1 MLNMKVTAQ
10 FIPNYEDRIGI
21 IKSDSIQTFQSLS
34 LSASEGFINP
44 DEYFIGPGDIL
55 NIQLIGIETFN
66 YRLQVDPEGNLLIP
80 RIGSVN
86 LQGNTLSQSKETIIS
101 FINKSF
107 KDVTTF
113 VTLENFRSIKVTIV
127 GDVVNSSTFTFK
139 SNTRLFD
146 AVSKAGLLKTSDI
159 RNIKLINNNSEENID
174 LLNFI
179 RTGNKKHNP
188 YLFDGTVIRINKV
201 DKFVSIFGAV
211 LYPGNYEFVNDE
223 SILDLVKIAGG
234 FTHNAKADSIE
245 LVSFASDNKTLEST
259 FLNMDE
265 LQNHQIKKFDKIIVR
280 EKVDYFTERLV
291 RVDGFVN
298 YPGYH
303 KIVKGKTK
311 LSEMI
316 LNSAGGFREEASL
329 KDAYVIRTIGSD
341 EIDAE
346 FERLKTIPIADMTED
361 EYDYFKA
368 RSREEKGRIVLDF
381 RKLFLENDFSE
392 DLILKRGDVIYIPE
406 AKDYVTLVGQ
416 VVRPGN
422 LIYKENLSVDDYINL
437 AGGFAWRAIED
448 DVRVIKSE
456 SGEWIE
462 ADEVE
467 SLSPGDIIWIPE
479 DPPAP
484 PFWETFKDV
493 LSITGQLAT
502 VITAI
507 VAIIVASR

>member
-1 MLNMKVTAQ
+1 M
-10 FIPNYEDRIGI
+10 EDYHN
-21 IKSDSIQTFQSLS
+21 D
-34 LSASEGFINP
+34 
-44 DEYFIGPGDIL
+44 
-55 NIQLIGIETFN
+55 
-66 YRLQVDPEGNLLIP
+66 
-80 RIGSVN
+80 
-86 LQGNTLSQSKETIIS
+86 
-101 FINKSF
+101 
-107 KDVTTF
+107 
-113 VTLENFRSIKVTIV
+113 
-127 GDVVNSSTFTFK
+127 
-139 SNTRLFD
+139 
-146 AVSKAGLLKTSDI
+146 
-159 RNIKLINNNSEENID
+159 NID

-245 LVSFASDNKTLEST
+245 LVSFANDNKTLEST

-368 RSREEKGRIVLDF
+368 RSREEKGRIVLNF
-381 RKLFLENDFSE
+381 SKLFLENDYKE

>member
-1 MLNMKVTAQ
+1 
-10 FIPNYEDRIGI
+10 
-21 IKSDSIQTFQSLS
+21 
-34 LSASEGFINP
+34 
-44 DEYFIGPGDIL
+44 
-55 NIQLIGIETFN
+55 
-66 YRLQVDPEGNLLIP
+66 
-80 RIGSVN
+80 
-86 LQGNTLSQSKETIIS
+86 
-101 FINKSF
+101 
-107 KDVTTF
+107 
-113 VTLENFRSIKVTIV
+113 
-127 GDVVNSSTFTFK
+127 
-139 SNTRLFD
+139 
-146 AVSKAGLLKTSDI
+146 
-159 RNIKLINNNSEENID
+159 
-174 LLNFI
+174 
-179 RTGNKKHNP
+179 
-188 YLFDGTVIRINKV
+188 
-201 DKFVSIFGAV
+201 
-211 LYPGNYEFVNDE
+211 
-223 SILDLVKIAGG
+223 
-234 FTHNAKADSIE
+234 
-245 LVSFASDNKTLEST
+245 
-259 FLNMDE
+259 MDE

-368 RSREEKGRIVLDF
+368 RSREEKGRIVLNF
-381 RKLFLENDFSE
+381 SKLFLENDYKE

>member
-1 MLNMKVTAQ
+1 
-10 FIPNYEDRIGI
+10 
-21 IKSDSIQTFQSLS
+21 
-34 LSASEGFINP
+34 
-44 DEYFIGPGDIL
+44 
-55 NIQLIGIETFN
+55 
-66 YRLQVDPEGNLLIP
+66 
-80 RIGSVN
+80 
-86 LQGNTLSQSKETIIS
+86 
-101 FINKSF
+101 
-107 KDVTTF
+107 
-113 VTLENFRSIKVTIV
+113 SIKVTIV

-245 LVSFASDNKTLEST
+245 LVSFANDNKTLEST

-311 LSEMI
+311 
-316 LNSAGGFREEASL
+316 
-329 KDAYVIRTIGSD
+329 
-341 EIDAE
+341 
-346 FERLKTIPIADMTED
+346 
-361 EYDYFKA
+361 
-368 RSREEKGRIVLDF
+368 
-381 RKLFLENDFSE
+381 
-392 DLILKRGDVIYIPE
+392 
-406 AKDYVTLVGQ
+406 
-416 VVRPGN
+416 
-422 LIYKENLSVDDYINL
+422 
-437 AGGFAWRAIED
+437 
-448 DVRVIKSE
+448 
-456 SGEWIE
+456 
-462 ADEVE
+462 
-467 SLSPGDIIWIPE
+467 
-479 DPPAP
+479 
-484 PFWETFKDV
+484 
-493 LSITGQLAT
+493 
-502 VITAI
+502 
-507 VAIIVASR
+507 